1 MKEIDYSSIS
11 PGIVGLV
18 RAMREVHGYETC
30 DSGDGS
36 NYRKGMDCALK
47 ERHVFMFFGDRES
60 ARIACVELSNL
71 YPGAL
76 LEITD
81 QDDEPGDY
89 VFFWP
94 DGVSGFT

>member
-1 MKEIDYSSIS
+1 MKEIDYISIS

-30 DSGDGS
+30 DSCDGS
-36 NYRKGMDCALK
+36 NYKKGMDCALK
-47 ERHVFMFFGDRES
+47 ERHVFMYFADRQAAGD
-60 ARIACVELSNL
+60 ACTKLSLL
-71 YPGAL
+71 YPASL
-76 LEITD
+76 VEITD